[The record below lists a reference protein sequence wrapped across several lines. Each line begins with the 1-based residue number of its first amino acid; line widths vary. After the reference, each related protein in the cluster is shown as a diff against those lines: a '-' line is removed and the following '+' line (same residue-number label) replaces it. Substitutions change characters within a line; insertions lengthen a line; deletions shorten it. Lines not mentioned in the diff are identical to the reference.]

1 MLMFLPVLEDW
12 TEVTRRHCMLHSHS
26 EEKDVLEQCV
36 PAHRY
41 ITLVSFPTSAQVYL
55 VPSPQIFIFLKK
67 FFPPQ
72 IFSFYFLS

>member
-1 MLMFLPVLEDW
+1 
-12 TEVTRRHCMLHSHS
+12 MLHSHS
-26 EEKDVLEQCV
+26 EEKEEKEVLEQFV
-36 PAHRY
+36 PAHHC

-55 VPSPQIFIFLKK
+55 VPSPQIFIFFKN